1 MKVLVIG
8 SGRMGAIRAE
18 DLSANSKV
26 SQVLITNRNPDHGIA
41 LAQKFSAEFVP
52 WDLLGSIEADAFVVA
67 VGTAAHEQVLSKVL
81 PHGKPVLCEKP
92 IAASLSGTRAAIE
105 SAAKYGATLQIGF
118 QRRFDENIQKMKQ
131 QIQSGEIGTLYSL
144 TMTAHD
150 FTPSAREFIE
160 GSGGIFRDMHVHDF
174 DLIRWLTDT
183 EVETVFATKSVLEHQ
198 DYADFGDADTSA
210 VVAKTSSGVPV
221 IISGTRHNGLGQDVR
236 LEAFGSKN
244 SISAGLNTRTPLHD
258 LEQQLKLNVNPYLG
272 FVDRFRD
279 AFRNETNAFVSFA
292 GGEIANP
299 CPADSAL
306 ESLRIAEACELS
318 AASGKSV
325 HVAEVL

>member
-18 DLSANSKV
+18 DLSENPKV
-26 SQVLITNRNPDHGIA
+26 SQVLITNRNPDHGMA

-52 WDLLGSIEADAFVVA
+52 WESLGSIEADAFVVT
-67 VGTAAHEQVLSKVL
+67 VGTAAHEQMLSQVL

-92 IAASLSGTRAAIE
+92 IAATLSGTRAAIE
-105 SAAKYGATLQIGF
+105 SAAKYGAPLQIGF

-131 QIQSGEIGTLYSL
+131 QIHSGEIGTLYSL

-210 VVAKTSSGVPV
+210 VVAKTTSGVPV

-318 AASGKSV
+318 ALSGNSV
-325 HVAEVL
+325 RVAEVL